1 MALDRFGDRL
11 KQARSARGLSQA
23 DLAAALLATTAID
36 VTQSAVS
43 YWESGKNL
51 PTLDAFV
58 ALTRALGVSAD
69 WLLGIDGGAL
79 PKDAERLAK
88 QIAALPPARRKAV
101 AALITHL
108 KAPR

>member
-1 MALDRFGDRL
+1 VALERFSERL

-23 DLAAALLATTAID
+23 DLATALAGE

-101 AALITHL
+101 ATLLTHL
-108 KAPR
+108 KPKA

>member
-23 DLAAALLATTAID
+23 DLAAALARSSAGE

-51 PTLDAFV
+51 PTLDAFA
-58 ALTRALGVSAD
+58 ALTQALGVSAD

-88 QIAALPPARRKAV
+88 QIAALPPARRRAV
-101 AALITHL
+101 ATLVTHL
-108 KAPR
+108 KKG